1 MKETAKE
8 REILNQYRSL
18 DLEHK
23 KLFISILRQLQL
35 INSDIFNDDTNCHS
49 ANQTQNVIT
58 ISHATINGNHN
69 TFINNV
75 VGSIN

>member
-1 MKETAKE
+1 MKETSEE

-18 DLEHK
+18 NANAKE
-23 KLFISILRQLQL
+23 LFIRILRQLQL
-35 INSDIFNDDTNCHS
+35 IDSNIFDDDTNCHS

-58 ISHATINGNHN
+58 INHATINGNHN